1 MPSRCWT
8 RLPRIAP
15 CGQSLR
21 NWPALKAMVY
31 QNQGRKAR
39 ALFDRDNLPHREQ
52 AIRNTLKRDGLW
64 LR

>member
-1 MPSRCWT
+1 MLDEVAKDRTVRPT
-8 RLPRIAP
+8 
-15 CGQSLR
+15 LR

-39 ALFDRDNLPHREQ
+39 ALFDRENLPHKEQ